1 MKRIIKRIFS
11 VGVCLLAGVS
21 FGFLGFL
28 YISSQNSEPVK
39 KTESEIPYSYVP
51 DNAGV
56 MFEFYEEKIYAHLDF
71 ENEKISLIFANNA
84 DTSDGY
90 IYGYRIDYTVKANSI
105 LAAGVIDS
113 VGGIELTVNG
123 ETLRYTGVQ
132 ISDLL
137 SVTPENET
145 VKRQII
151 TVFFEKVAQIGLAKN
166 DFVYIIENSET
177 DLTVPDCYYWNE
189 NIKELAENAVILN

>member
-71 ENEKISLIFANNA
+71 ENEKISLIFASTPSFQSS
-84 DTSDGY
+84 TSSS
-90 IYGYRIDYTVKANSI
+90 RIKA
-105 LAAGVIDS
+105 A
-113 VGGIELTVNG
+113 
-123 ETLRYTGVQ
+123 TLGF
-132 ISDLL
+132 I
-137 SVTPENET
+137 TP
-145 VKRQII
+145 K
-151 TVFFEKVAQIGLAKN
+151 
-166 DFVYIIENSET
+166 
-177 DLTVPDCYYWNE
+177 
-189 NIKELAENAVILN
+189 